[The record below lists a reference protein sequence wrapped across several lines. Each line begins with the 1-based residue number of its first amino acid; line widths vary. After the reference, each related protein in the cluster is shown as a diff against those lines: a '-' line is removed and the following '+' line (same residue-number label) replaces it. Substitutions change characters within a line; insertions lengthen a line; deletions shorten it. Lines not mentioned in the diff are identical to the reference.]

1 MLHHHLS
8 QFSGHAAI
16 AAIAEPVS
24 VNPQR
29 DRRIRVT
36 EVMLQVRD
44 RNPALDQNRRA
55 TVTQAVKRDRAQ
67 LRPPQGWI
75 EALPQ

>member
-1 MLHHHLS
+1 MIRHHLS
-8 QFSGHAAI
+8 QFIGNAAI
-16 AAIAEPVS
+16 AAIAQPVS
-24 VNPQR
+24 VNAQR
-29 DRRIRVT
+29 DRRIGVT

-55 TVTQAVKRDRAQ
+55 TVTQAVKRDRSQ

>member
-1 MLHHHLS
+1 MIHHHLS
-8 QFSGHAAI
+8 QFIGNAAI
-16 AAIAEPVS
+16 AAIAQPVR
-24 VNPQR
+24 VDAQR

-44 RNPALDQNRRA
+44 RNPALDQHRRA

-67 LRPPQGWI
+67 LRPPQGGI

>member
-1 MLHHHLS
+1 MLRHHLS
-8 QFSGHAAI
+8 QFIGNAAV

-29 DRRIRVT
+29 DRRIGVT
-36 EVMLQVRD
+36 EVMLQVRNRD
-44 RNPALDQNRRA
+44 PALDQNRRA
-55 TVTQAVKRDRAQ
+55 AVTQAVERDRSQ
-67 LRPPQGWI
+67 LRPPQGGI

>member
-1 MLHHHLS
+1 
-8 QFSGHAAI
+8 
-16 AAIAEPVS
+16 
-24 VNPQR
+24 
-29 DRRIRVT
+29 
-36 EVMLQVRD
+36 MLQVRD

-55 TVTQAVKRDRAQ
+55 TVTQAVKRDRWQ

>member
-1 MLHHHLS
+1 MIDHHLS
-8 QFSGHAAI
+8 QFIGNAAI
-16 AAIAEPVS
+16 AAIAEPVR
-24 VNPQR
+24 VNAQR
-29 DRRIRVT
+29 DRRIGVT